1 MELWSVKRRNL
12 IQQAIDEFQE
22 DVAQV
27 FANPRWRYYSDMSL
41 KRYDQFEA
49 LRQAAQRLEKAYG
62 DSVALA
68 REAQNYCEAVAR
80 DFRQSAS
87 DLVSPSQFGNEIL
100 IFDREVEAKINL
112 ARKPDDVVAAFKEG
126 TTYTTNKAQ
135 RYAWIRNMDKALRRI
150 EELTQSTEGPSFFPE
165 TQEQRI
171 DAQNRTLRTITT
183 KRAELE
189 QLSEAAFAETF
200 PKYADLVSRAEQYEE
215 ELHKNT
221 DDKLGFDRLLLQ
233 NAVKG
238 AAADASTW
246 WAEGVTDDGSVTN
259 PLLDEF
265 AAEFGKHLAEGA

>member
-27 FANPRWRYYSDMSL
+27 FANPRWRHYSDMSL

-49 LRQAAQRLEKAYG
+49 LRQAAQRLEKAYS

-150 EELTQSTEGPSFFPE
+150 EEMTQSTEGPKLPPM
-165 TQEQRI
+165 I
-171 DAQNRTLRTITT
+171 PATT
-183 KRAELE
+183 CTAM
-189 QLSEAAFAETF
+189 LSTSYAVLPFVLPGTMLLPHLVQIGAVLPMYTVTARLHLGHEYVLAAMCSLL
-200 PKYADLVSRAEQYEE
+200 P
-215 ELHKNT
+215 
-221 DDKLGFDRLLLQ
+221 LGRF
-233 NAVKG
+233 N
-238 AAADASTW
+238 
-246 WAEGVTDDGSVTN
+246 
-259 PLLDEF
+259 
-265 AAEFGKHLAEGA
+265 